1 MDLHERSCHSPRVE
15 VLHNWSPRQQG
26 HQKTWVSRLSTRD
39 IEGDRFWYK
48 FPENSACRLEGIG
61 LVCDHL
67 GNLIDDV
74 VCEIPPKHELST
86 IDLDQAEI

>member
-1 MDLHERSCHSPRVE
+1 MTSNAIRF
-15 VLHNWSPRQQG
+15 G
-26 HQKTWVSRLSTRD
+26 HKS
-39 IEGDRFWYK
+39 
-48 FPENSACRLEGIG
+48 PENSVCRVEGVG

-74 VCEIPPKHELST
+74 VCQIPPEHQSGA